1 MPAVKVGHC
10 TSGKGEFKRACMP
23 IRSEP
28 EDHRMGLAIA
38 TGVVILAIVLVV
50 AYIVRQLRRVKRM
63 QAEIDYSKVRRW
75 KDDDD
80 EDEDGTR

>member
-1 MPAVKVGHC
+1 
-10 TSGKGEFKRACMP
+10 
-23 IRSEP
+23 
-28 EDHRMGLAIA
+28 MGLAIA

-63 QAEIDYSKVRRW
+63 QSEIDYSKVRRW

-80 EDEDGTR
+80 EDDAR